1 MKRPSLVQ
9 RIAYPLIALAI
20 VVAIWQGIVSWWKPP
35 AILLPGPFKVLE
47 AAIAEAPKLAMATFV
62 TLIAALGGFTS
73 SLIIGSCVAMLF
85 SQSAIFRVS
94 FYPYAIFLQTV
105 PIVAVAPIIVI
116 WFGEGTAAVIVIAF
130 MVILFPIIT
139 NGTTG
144 MIAIPSELQDLFA
157 LNGATR
163 WQTLSKLQFPH
174 ALPHLVTGAKIS
186 SGLSVLGAIV
196 APFTSHWVGWWSAS
210 VALGV
215 YSLLL
220 QRFGHSLERAK
231 PTSTGG
237 TAASKACRLVV
248 EQFVTFPRFVLSGGW
263 TSSWRQAPRLA
274 IGRRRGRFRAKR

>member
-196 APFTSHWVGWWSAS
+196 GEYFAGAGATRPGLGYLVFAANRQFQMDFLLASVITCTLLGVLMFCLVSWVGERR
-210 VALGV
+210 
-215 YSLLL
+215 LLYWL
-220 QRFGHSLERAK
+220 DER
-231 PTSTGG
+231 
-237 TAASKACRLVV
+237 LNN
-248 EQFVTFPRFVLSGGW
+248 
-263 TSSWRQAPRLA
+263 
-274 IGRRRGRFRAKR
+274 